1 MANRGKS
8 SAAGGRRTNMH
19 VTRGPDGWRVKRAG
33 AKRASAVE
41 RTQEQAEA
49 AAKRLTGRSGGG
61 EVRVHR
67 ADNNRIRESDTVP
80 PARDPR
86 SSRG

>member
-1 MANRGKS
+1 MARSGKGNSGS
-8 SAAGGRRTNMH
+8 SRRTNVH
-19 VTRGPDGWRVKRAG
+19 VTRGSDGWRVKRAG
-33 AKRASAVE
+33 AKRASSVE
-41 RTQEQAEA
+41 RTQKQAEA
-49 AAKRLTGRSGGG
+49 AAKRIARKGGGG
-61 EVRVHR
+61 EVRTHR